1 MNKTNTVNGTTRNK
15 SQGFVT
21 VGTIIDAN
29 TNKTRW
35 IDTRKVL
42 GNSSSRQPTSL
53 ENRLSILP
61 TGFES
66 KNRTGACKIAKTIL
80 S

>member
-1 MNKTNTVNGTTRNK
+1 MNKTNTVNGTTSIK

-61 TGFES
+61 TDLNQRIEPVLV
-66 KNRTGACKIAKTIL
+66 K
-80 S
+80 